1 MKKPYVISEHI
12 DYVRFL
18 CASELDAQ
26 DIVHRLSYVELRARK
41 LHSVWSVDITGTAL
55 ESIRLVEP
63 VVKAINEIGRHRR
76 ISRLDVAIDVYGV
89 NVKKATTW
97 RGGTC
102 ILNQAKLETV
112 YSHNL
117 RDRGDKA
124 VFARAYDAV
133 AASHYPAGGGEVTR
147 LEVEFKGYVA
157 SELTRNG
164 VDKNCLFAMARYALR
179 STLQTKIDLS
189 PSRVLVAD
197 RLKRLE
203 PRRARFYR
211 RYGRNIIKDV
221 ESYGFQA
228 WLAFVHA
235 VQDESDTVN
244 SISDAA
250 LIRARRFYDETDAD
264 TDN

>member
-1 MKKPYVISEHI
+1 LKKPYIISEHI

-18 CASELDAQ
+18 CQTEASAQ
-26 DIVHRLSYVELRARK
+26 DIVHRLSYVELRPRK
-41 LHSVWSVDITGTAL
+41 LHGVWSVDLTGTVL

-63 VVKAINEIGRHRR
+63 VVELLNEAGKHLR
-76 ISRLDVAIDVYGV
+76 ISRLDVAIDVYNV
-89 NVKKATTW
+89 SVKKATSW

-102 ILNQAKLETV
+102 ILNKSKLETV

-117 RDRGDKA
+117 RDRGDTA

-133 AASHYPAGGGEVTR
+133 RANHYPVGGGNVTR
-147 LEVEFKGYVA
+147 LEVEFKGYVVA
-157 SELTRNG
+157 ELTR
-164 VDKNCLFAMARYALR
+164 DKIDRNCLFAMARYALR
-179 STLQTKIDLS
+179 STLQTKIALS
-189 PSRVLVAD
+189 PSRVLVAG

-211 RYGRNIIKDV
+211 RYGKNIIKDV
-221 ESYGFQA
+221 QEYGFQA

-235 VQDESDTVN
+235 VQDESDVVE

-250 LIRARRFYDETDAD
+250 LSRARRFYDETDVDAD
-264 TDN
+264 N